1 MNYLVILLLT
11 VLAVSVF
18 SSGMETR
25 SKVESGP
32 GMEVKTK
39 VETQKTVTDTH
50 PRVRRWG
57 YYGGM
62 GGVRYGIPAVPY
74 IRLGRTAAG
83 IHVIFVSFHMAA
95 PMAMFSMDLDYQLE
109 TDGTEGWSVRQ
120 EGSDSGLDL
129 MDITN

>member
-62 GGVRYGIPAVPY
+62 GGVRHPRYLRQLPYGSTYGNVQY
-74 IRLGRTAAG
+74 GSGLSAG
-83 IHVIFVSFHMAA
+83 NGWNGGVVGSARGFGF
-95 PMAMFSMDLDYQLE
+95 
-109 TDGTEGWSVRQ
+109 GT
-120 EGSDSGLDL
+120 GSDGYH
-129 MDITN
+129 